1 MANMGRLRPR
11 TCCRCGAV
19 LAAVVACVAGI
30 GRGADGTIWLD
41 VVAHAPIDHA
51 VTVRGPFD
59 DSHRKVRLAGPVGV
73 VASGTDSCH
82 AVYAVDAEAARAE
95 PERRAAVGTAALPVR
110 LGPPAFLL
118 VPARRL
124 RDGEPASDAPAG
136 VYEARPIIDPPDTID
151 GAPAGRPTLLCLPV
165 DYRHHFERV
174 PVADADRGLLLCVPR
189 AAERTDA
196 SIRTADDFG
205 LHRLAASGTCRD
217 GAWVPVRAPAAR

>member
-1 MANMGRLRPR
+1 MAVMGRPRAR
-11 TCCRCGAV
+11 TCRRCNAV
-19 LAAVVACVAGI
+19 LAAVVACAAGI
-30 GRGADGTIWLD
+30 AHGADGTIWLD
-41 VVAHAPIDHA
+41 VVAQAPIEHG

-59 DSHRKVRLAGPVGV
+59 DSHRKVQLAGPVGV
-73 VASGTDSCH
+73 VAIGSGSCH

-95 PERRAAVGTAALPVR
+95 PERSAAVGTAAVPVR

-124 RDGEPASDAPAG
+124 CDGEPATDAPAG
-136 VYEARPIIDPPDTID
+136 VYEARPIIDPPAAID
-151 GAPAGRPTLLCLPV
+151 GAPAGRPTHLCLPV

-174 PVADADRGLLLCVPR
+174 PVADAHRGLLVCAPR

-205 LHRLAASGTCRD
+205 LHRLTAGGTCRD
-217 GAWVPVRAPAAR
+217 GAWVPVRAPASR